1 MKTFTQKSILNKLQ
15 SPQKQLQKGFTL
27 VELLIVVVVLG
38 ILSGV
43 AVPNFIKQRDKAK
56 VGAANAASAALM
68 TACEVA
74 ITNDSDVTTDADVV
88 RLEAAAPTDA
98 QALVTATLTS
108 PDVCSA
114 TVTGTKVGTEGA
126 FTAFGDKT
134 AAIAAE

>member
-1 MKTFTQKSILNKLQ
+1 MTTKFQQQLSKKLA
-15 SPQKQLQKGFTL
+15 KKRNGFTL
-27 VELLIVVVVLG
+27 VELLIVVVILG

-43 AVPNFIKQRDKAK
+43 ALPNFIKQRDKAK
-56 VGAANAASAALM
+56 VGAANAAAAALM

-88 RLEAAAPTDA
+88 RLEAAAPTDT
-98 QALVTATLTS
+98 QAAVTATLTS

-114 TVTGTKVGTEGA
+114 TVTGTKVATDGA
-126 FTAFGDKT
+126 FAAFGDKT